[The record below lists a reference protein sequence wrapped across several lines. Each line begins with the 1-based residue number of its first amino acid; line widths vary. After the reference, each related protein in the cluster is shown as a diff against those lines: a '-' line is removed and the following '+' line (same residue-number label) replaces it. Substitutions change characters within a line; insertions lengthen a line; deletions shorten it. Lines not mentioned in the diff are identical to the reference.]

1 MTIAI
6 NRSTSI
12 PLTELPVL
20 PLFPVAVAG
29 MLVVLLAVM
38 PAVETGRLPV
48 EEGAVLGAAVLG
60 AVLDVELETE
70 LDGGG
75 EVVLLLDLAL
85 LVLLLLMILLLM
97 ILLLLIGLLVLLL
110 LAGLLVL
117 LLLLGGAVLLL
128 ETAGAGGL
136 VIVIIPP
143 ICG

>member
-75 EVVLLLDLAL
+75 EVGLLLDLAL
-85 LVLLLLMILLLM
+85 LVLLLLMILLL
-97 ILLLLIGLLVLLL
+97 LVGLLVLLL